1 MDHVVHATGSAGTQ
15 AGLVVGLRGSNS
27 GVPVYGVSVRAPKEK
42 QEESVWKLVRATMDF
57 TGLPASSVDRG
68 DVVANADYVGRGYGI
83 PTDGR
88 SEEHTSE
95 LQSLMRISYAVFCLK
110 KKKRR
115 CKKHY
120 YQNNNIER

>member
-42 QEESVWKLVRATMDF
+42 QEENVWKLVRATMDF

-83 PTDGR
+83 PTDGMVEK

-95 LQSLMRISYAVFCLK
+95 LQSLMRTSY
-110 KKKRR
+110 
-115 CKKHY
+115 
-120 YQNNNIER
+120 